1 MRILAALAL
10 MFSAGC
16 GTAPLAR
23 LLDWVSPGGAAP
35 GDRGGIDQRLPPV
48 AIDPLAAPAAPSP
61 TLPRIPVPSG
71 GAPSAPALDP
81 PALDPVPGT
90 SRKNGPSPSAPV
102 DSPSARLGIPQ
113 ADSGAENR

>member
-1 MRILAALAL
+1 MRILAALGL
-10 MFSAGC
+10 LLSGGC

-23 LLDWVSPGGAAP
+23 FLDWVSPGGAAP
-35 GDRGGIDQRLPPV
+35 ADRGGIDQRLPPIG
-48 AIDPLAAPAAPSP
+48 IDPLAAPATPSP
-61 TLPRIPVPSG
+61 TLPAIPVPSA

-90 SRKNGPSPSAPV
+90 SRKSGTSPSAPV

-113 ADSGAENR
+113 ADSGAEKR